1 MNRTK
6 IYLPEYG
13 YCQGMGVL
21 VSYLLLIMEE
31 EYVFYCCLFILNK
44 LPDNY
49 FSPDLKGLRAEQGVL
64 RGLVKQKLP
73 RLHQF
78 LANRHVDLSFF
89 SVQWLVTLFAGVL
102 PSKMLFTVWD
112 RLLVDG
118 IAPIHSVA
126 LSILRYFEPEM
137 INLPDTSDVFKFLAD
152 LPIRI
157 RGDIEIRKLSDLGP
171 LINISEETLNA
182 TRKKEVSI
190 IKSESVQGQDQ
201 GQTQVQLQKE
211 DIVHQPTSYVD
222 LEPHLKQAEVV
233 YSMRHAVDGIC
244 RHFGTDINALLDYE
258 SLPVSLSDAD
268 NNTGPNNNSNQ
279 EKRDV
284 IYGLAKTKH
293 ISNTPG
299 IGKQLEFESGDLIVV
314 LESKHNRGEWFGR
327 IGNNE
332 GWFPAVKVIKLKCK
346 YDPKGDIH
354 RNIDLS
360 RLIHDLLLRKLI
372 KNCHLHSELGI
383 HGPSSTRNYRFKT
396 ERLSLGPRIP
406 CLNRINSFV

>member
-1 MNRTK
+1 
-6 IYLPEYG
+6 
-13 YCQGMGVL
+13 MGVL

-190 IKSESVQGQDQ
+190 IKSENVQGQDQ
-201 GQTQVQLQKE
+201 GQTQVRLQKE

-268 NNTGPNNNSNQ
+268 NITGPNNNSNQ

-354 RNIDLS
+354 RNIDLL
-360 RLIHDLLLRKLI
+360 RLIHDLLLRNFFKKCHLQLKEISLRMTSLKFKVVLCRIRQFPKLI
-372 KNCHLHSELGI
+372 SEI
-383 HGPSSTRNYRFKT
+383 RW
-396 ERLSLGPRIP
+396 LGPELSSI
-406 CLNRINSFV
+406 F

>member
-1 MNRTK
+1 
-6 IYLPEYG
+6 
-13 YCQGMGVL
+13 MGVL

-360 RLIHDLLLRKLI
+360 RLIHDLLLRKFI

-383 HGPSSTRNYRFKT
+383 YGLSSTGNYRFKT
-396 ERLSLGPRIP
+396 KRLSLGPRIP
-406 CLNRINSFV
+406 CLNRINF